1 MRISNE
7 KKRHPEFGKVK
18 LQLAKYL
25 LNNNNNILRLQ
36 AVLINSPKPVQ
47 VYFFDFLNEV

>member
-25 LNNNNNILRLQ
+25 LNNNILRLQ